1 MTIGE
6 KYVAGDTFTCYDPE
20 TDASLTAK
28 LRIDPQGHILYW
40 VSDDKPSVVRYL
52 FTDEIT
58 DTRVHKDTTHKGKQW
73 KLQVVANKDFSNV
86 AYFSFYHPDKKL
98 VEGWA
103 DVVFKWVYTQRKR
116 YHGVLHYVQKLMA
129 TRWCL
134 RETGQYSE
142 NAYTKS
148 PFRRNSATAKL
159 CGEEEVTSYDAD
171 SVLDFYLSRVKRP
184 ELMEIFNQLSKGKG
198 SVTAE
203 EFKAFVNTTQR
214 DSRLNEDVRP
224 LKTLRDIQRLISSL
238 ENGNETLSFK
248 GFAKYMLGDD
258 GTELDNREFRLMTST
273 MVHPYTHYYIN
284 SSHNTYL
291 NGNQILA
298 AKALPGNTCD
308 ICESDAEMYRQILL
322 AGCRCIELDCWDGP
336 MEPVITHGP
345 IALQKIN
352 VLPFKDV
359 CEAIIETAFKTS
371 EYPIV
376 LSIENH
382 CSPKQQRLMALYFED
397 IFGEC
402 LQKEPLKDYPLE
414 PGYGIPP
421 PCMLK
426 RRILLKG
433 NPRKSSLHSSI
444 PLGGKG
450 KVDLN
455 SIKETRRRTI
465 SFREFQAGVSLSNS
479 VMKSVER
486 VKESAVYRILDRDKR
501 SHVDEYDNEK
511 ERLPEQFVN
520 DKTLKSAHYRRI
532 RETYDQM
539 RNETEEEMRNEL
551 SQLINYFQTTKKL
564 NPSDPEYLMHSGDEN
579 KIDAFITKNS
589 STLIQHTT
597 KHIIRVYPDL
607 SRVCSSNFIPMMI
620 ALNFQTNG
628 LSMQMNQTLFEE
640 NGQCG
645 YVLKP
650 ACLRQ
655 RSHKVSVH
663 DSEILVA
670 NRLEVEVLSL
680 QMTSLLT
687 PKPGGTV
694 CSVALDLYDLPA
706 DTLRDKY
713 FTPAVPSDGFNT
725 FFPKNKFVF
734 EKIIKPEHAM
744 LHIRVLSQFGE
755 EMGQRFLPVHKIQP
769 GYRHVLLRN
778 RANRFEGPSS
788 VFVKFDVGVYAPRY
802 QEELRRHYANPLKY
816 AKEHEEAR
824 ENFANP
830 MRLSGAKKVANDDDK

>member
-1 MTIGE
+1 
-6 KYVAGDTFTCYDPE
+6 
-20 TDASLTAK
+20 
-28 LRIDPQGHILYW
+28 
-40 VSDDKPSVVRYL
+40 
-52 FTDEIT
+52 
-58 DTRVHKDTTHKGKQW
+58 
-73 KLQVVANKDFSNV
+73 
-86 AYFSFYHPDKKL
+86 
-98 VEGWA
+98 
-103 DVVFKWVYTQRKR
+103 
-116 YHGVLHYVQKLMA
+116 MA

-159 CGEEEVTSYDAD
+159 CGEEEVTSYDVD

-258 GTELDNREFRLMTST
+258 GTEQDNREFRLMTST

-308 ICESDAEMYRQILL
+308 ICESDTEMYRQILL

-402 LQKEPLKDYPLE
+402 LQKEPLEDYPLE
-414 PGYGIPP
+414 AGYLIPP

-433 NPRKSSLHSSI
+433 
-444 PLGGKG
+444 GKG

-455 SIKETRRRTI
+455 SLKETRRRTI

-520 DKTLKSAHYRRI
+520 D
-532 RETYDQM
+532 
-539 RNETEEEMRNEL
+539 
-551 SQLINYFQTTKKL
+551 
-564 NPSDPEYLMHSGDEN
+564 
-579 KIDAFITKNS
+579 
-589 STLIQHTT
+589 
-597 KHIIRVYPDL
+597 
-607 SRVCSSNFIPMMI
+607 
-620 ALNFQTNG
+620 
-628 LSMQMNQTLFEE
+628 
-640 NGQCG
+640 
-645 YVLKP
+645 
-650 ACLRQ
+650 
-655 RSHKVSVH
+655 
-663 DSEILVA
+663 
-670 NRLEVEVLSL
+670 
-680 QMTSLLT
+680 
-687 PKPGGTV
+687 
-694 CSVALDLYDLPA
+694 
-706 DTLRDKY
+706 
-713 FTPAVPSDGFNT
+713 
-725 FFPKNKFVF
+725 
-734 EKIIKPEHAM
+734 
-744 LHIRVLSQFGE
+744 
-755 EMGQRFLPVHKIQP
+755 
-769 GYRHVLLRN
+769 
-778 RANRFEGPSS
+778 
-788 VFVKFDVGVYAPRY
+788 
-802 QEELRRHYANPLKY
+802 
-816 AKEHEEAR
+816 
-824 ENFANP
+824 
-830 MRLSGAKKVANDDDK
+830 